1 MSGIVGLVQD
11 IDEMSQ
17 ALGAAIATVDSQG
30 AERTAPTRPRPA
42 SQGASPA
49 RPAKAKR
56 SNGGARL
63 SVAQSKGTDELSRAV
78 GIGNPIAE
86 NSGAERATSTPQT
99 TFGAGPSRNYKIRDS
114 YDHDA
119 ALMGEVSARGTTASD
134 IVSSLSSGTSRQTAR
149 DNLTAVNGMATGE
162 EGGGACGG
170 GSVQGGDFDA
180 SGSFRLHT
188 LTPDSF
194 NRAPARRQTMQA
206 RVQDSATSPAAE
218 LDADAGEPCSMM
230 PN

>member
-1 MSGIVGLVQD
+1 
-11 IDEMSQ
+11 MSQ
-17 ALGAAIATVDSQG
+17 ALGVAIASVDSQE

-42 SQGASPA
+42 SQGPSLA

-63 SVAQSKGTDELSRAV
+63 SVAHSKGTDELSPAV
-78 GIGNPIAE
+78 GVGNPIAE
-86 NSGAERATSTPQT
+86 VSGAERAMSTPQT
-99 TFGAGPSRNYKIRDS
+99 TFGAGPSRNYKMHDS

-119 ALMGEVSARGTTASD
+119 APMGEVSARGTTAND
-134 IVSSLSSGTSRQTAR
+134 IVSSLSSGTSRQPTR
-149 DNLTAVNGMATGE
+149 DNLTAVNGVATGE
-162 EGGGACGG
+162 EGGGACGA
-170 GSVQGGDFDA
+170 SVQDGDFDA
-180 SGSFRLHT
+180 SGSSRLHT

-194 NRAPARRQTMQA
+194 VRAPARRQTMQA

-218 LDADAGEPCSMM
+218 LDADASETSSMM